1 MNKKKPVNKEAF
13 KMLAIEIGL
22 NAAARRL
29 GVRINTAKSWA
40 RRGGWKLPKR
50 PGGRPQCTIVATS
63 MHPVAD
69 ALGATH
75 EELADATK
83 TAILQTIHKAA
94 QLAASKPALDVSTV
108 AELRDL
114 ASSLDRL
121 CGGKPQVSIT
131 NQVGIV
137 CDEATR
143 MRLIKQR
150 EELLAE
156 SVAPAAMTLPE
167 PQAQLKTNIGAPDGI
182 LAGDDPKPDS
192 RPGSPWSMP
201 AGAKAPSDASP
212 VFQAWLE
219 HEEPEPET

>member
-1 MNKKKPVNKEAF
+1 MNMKKPVNKEAF
-13 KMLAIEIGL
+13 KMLAMEIGL

-29 GVRINTAKSWA
+29 GVPINTAKSWA
-40 RRGGWKLPKR
+40 RRGRWKLPKR

-75 EELADATK
+75 EEIADATK
-83 TAILQTIHKAA
+83 TAILQTIRKAA

-114 ASSLDRL
+114 ASALDRL

-150 EELLAE
+150 EELLA
-156 SVAPAAMTLPE
+156 SVAPAAMTIPE
-167 PQAQLKTNIGAPDGI
+167 PQAQLQTNIGAPNGI
-182 LAGDDPKPDS
+182 LAANDPKPDS

-201 AGAKAPSDASP
+201 AGAEAPSDASP
-212 VFQAWLE
+212 VLRAWLE
-219 HEEPEPET
+219 HEGPEPET